1 MRNRIL
7 KNIGWLF
14 FEKIFRSMGMLVV
27 GIFVAR
33 YLGPEQFGLLN
44 YAIAFVFF
52 FSFLSD
58 LGLHQIV
65 VRELK
70 TTPERLQSL
79 LGTAFS
85 MKLLGGAIAIVLS
98 AIVIMVLRSENPEIR
113 PLVFLIAAGFI
124 FQSLDVIDYYFQSR
138 ILSKYV
144 VLARNVAFLFSG
156 TLKITFILLGLDVFW
171 FAAAGTL
178 DVAFASLF
186 MVMAYKRSGASLLN
200 WGLNIQIA
208 RELFKYSWPLMLS
221 ALLISIH
228 MRIDQVMIG
237 GILGNAEVGLYS
249 VAVRLTEFWY
259 FIPALIVSS
268 LLPYFIEL
276 RASDYQSYLAKLK
289 QLYSLMFWAGVA
301 IGLFML
307 VAGEQLIVLLLGE
320 VYRSAYVALMLN
332 IWAVVFVFQG
342 VVRGIWLIAEDL
354 QRYRLFN
361 NIFAVC
367 LNIAGNMLLI
377 PRLGIAGAAFAT
389 LISQA
394 VTLWIFS
401 LIWKPMRSSTLDLI
415 KAVNPLFMLRGKK
428 Y

>member
-1 MRNRIL
+1 MRSRIL

-14 FEKIFRSMGMLVV
+14 FEKIFRMLGMLVV

-70 TTPERLQSL
+70 TTPKRLQSL

-85 MKLLGGAIAIVLS
+85 LKLLGGAIAIILS
-98 AIVIMVLRSENPEIR
+98 AIMITMLKSEDPEVR
-113 PLVFLIAAGFI
+113 PLVFIVAVGFI

-156 TLKITFILLGLDVFW
+156 TLKITFIILGLDVFW

-178 DVAFASLF
+178 DVALASLF
-186 MVMAYKRSGASLLN
+186 IVMAYKISGASILN
-200 WGLNIQIA
+200 WRLNIQIA

-221 ALLISIH
+221 TLLISIH

-237 GILGNAEVGLYS
+237 GFLDNAHVGLYS

-259 FIPALIVSS
+259 FIPALVVGS
-268 LLPYFIEL
+268 LMPYFIEL
-276 RASDYQSYLAKLK
+276 RESDYQSYLARLN
-289 QLYSLMFWAGVA
+289 QLYSFMFWAGVA
-301 IGLFML
+301 IGLLML

-320 VYRSAYVALMLN
+320 IYRPAYGALMLN
-332 IWAVVFVFQG
+332 IWAVIFVFQG
-342 VVRGIWLIAEDL
+342 VARGIWLIAEDL
-354 QRYRLFN
+354 QKYRLFN
-361 NIFAVC
+361 NVFAVC

-377 PRLGIAGAAFAT
+377 PRLGITGAALAT

-401 LIWKPMRSSTLDLI
+401 LIWEPLRSSTLDLI